1 MGKLLLGYQD
11 HHLQM
16 EVRKLFGGEVVK
28 KELRKRMLSVR
39 ITYKRKMM
47 YVKAKEF
54 GYTHPEVVAHSQ
66 DLDDLLN
73 RYQGIIS

>member
-1 MGKLLLGYQD
+1 
-11 HHLQM
+11 
-16 EVRKLFGGEVVK
+16 
-28 KELRKRMLSVR
+28 MLSVR